1 MGAEILDKLH
11 EKIEDLLIRLA
22 LLEEENKELQLKNAT
37 LATQNEEKG
46 RQLDTLYDEIAAQD
60 NRVARNL

>member
-1 MGAEILDKLH
+1 M
-11 EKIEDLLIRLA
+11 
-22 LLEEENKELQLKNAT
+22 QLKNAT

-60 NRVARNL
+60 NRLQEIYDRIHKVLENG